1 MPLLLFVVFILLPLA
16 ELYVI
21 VQVGQAIGILPTLA
35 ILLADGFLGAALAR
49 SQGRATWAAFNR
61 AMAEGRI
68 PGREVFDGAMVIFGG
83 ALLLSPGFLTDVL
96 GIGLLLPPGRAIVRR
111 MLKGAAKRTPTGR
124 PVFFVYD
131 RVSGGSRD
139 GGGSRSSRGP
149 GSEETPGGGSGGGR
163 AQTPPP
169 SWNPPRRSGGDYVE
183 GTAREVET
191 DEAEL
196 GSGEDGR
203 DAEEEPR
210 A

>member
-96 GIGLLLPPGRAIVRR
+96 GVGLLLPPGRAIVRR

-131 RVSGGSRD
+131 RVSGGSRG
-139 GGGSRSSRGP
+139 GGGSRS
-149 GSEETPGGGSGGGR
+149 GGASGRKSDGER

-169 SWNPPRRSGGDYVE
+169 SSSPPRRSGGDYVE

-196 GSGEDGR
+196 DSGEDGR